1 MAFNEKMR
9 RQQELEREKLMAE
22 KEMRAYEGMM
32 KIN

>member
-1 MAFNEKMR
+1 MAFNEKLR
-9 RQQELEREKLMAE
+9 RQHELEREKLMRE

>member
-1 MAFNEKMR
+1 MR
-9 RQQELEREKLMAE
+9 E